1 MAAMMQARKE
11 LTRPAMQPEDFRPDD
26 LFRQIQGLVDKL
38 DAERQ
43 AREAAEAADRANS
56 ELIATIGRELR
67 TPLEAVI
74 ALGELLRA
82 SPLDPTQQH
91 YTETLQH
98 SARSLLGVID
108 AVIDFSKL
116 DAGRLELQP
125 TPFDLHELVQGV
137 ALTLQARANEK
148 GLTSGVDMG
157 ANCPGFVVGDPARIR
172 QVLNALIDNALRLT
186 EEGVVR
192 LYASANEG
200 DGRIVLRFDVTD
212 TSSGLD
218 KDARAALFQPAAAQ
232 TNGTAADQP
241 AENVLALSI
250 ARKLVGLMGG
260 EMGCESAVGKGS
272 LYWVT
277 VPVDPARLA
286 SAPQGLAKETP
297 QPPLSGHVLVV
308 EDNSVNRMLIA
319 AYLEEFGLT
328 HDMVGT
334 GGAAILALAEKHY
347 DVVLMDTAMRDL
359 DGMETTKRIRAL
371 SGPSA
376 SVPIVAVVAN
386 SMKTYCGNY
395 LSAGM
400 DTYVLKPIRGRG
412 LYAALAAF
420 LPPSQASE
428 PATLAS

>member
-1 MAAMMQARKE
+1 
-11 LTRPAMQPEDFRPDD
+11 MQPEDFRPDD

-212 TSSGLD
+212 TSNGLD

>member
-1 MAAMMQARKE
+1 
-11 LTRPAMQPEDFRPDD
+11 MQPEDFRPDD
-26 LFRQIQGLVDKL
+26 LFGQIQGLVDKL
-38 DAERQ
+38 DAERER
-43 AREAAEAADRANS
+43 REAAEAADKAKS

-108 AVIDFSKL
+108 EVIDFSKL
-116 DAGRLELQP
+116 EAGRLELQP
-125 TPFDLHELVQGV
+125 TPFDLHELIQGV

-148 GLTSGVDMG
+148 GLTSGVDIG

-172 QVLNALIDNALRLT
+172 QVLMALIDNALRLT
-186 EEGVVR
+186 SEGVVR
-192 LYASANEG
+192 LYASANEE
-200 DGRIVLRFDVTD
+200 DGRILLRFDVTD

-218 KDARAALFQPAAAQ
+218 KDARLALFQPAAPQA
-232 TNGTAADQP
+232 NGAGAEHP

-250 ARKLVGLMGG
+250 ARKLVRLMGG

-272 LYWVT
+272 LYWIT

-286 SAPQGLAKETP
+286 AASQGPAKEAP

-319 AYLEEFGLT
+319 AYLEEFGVT
-328 HDMVGT
+328 HDMVST
-334 GGAAILALAEKHY
+334 GAGAILALAEKRY
-347 DVVLMDTAMRDL
+347 DLVLMDTAMRDI
-359 DGMETTKRIRAL
+359 DGIETTKRIRAL
-371 SGPSA
+371 SGAPASA
-376 SVPIVAVVAN
+376 PIVAVVAN
-386 SMKTYCGNY
+386 SMKSYCGNY

-400 DTYVLKPIRGRG
+400 DTYVLKPIRGRE

-420 LPPSQASE
+420 LPPAKASE

>member
-1 MAAMMQARKE
+1 MMPACKE
-11 LTRPAMQPEDFRPDD
+11 FERPAMQPEDFRPDD
-26 LFRQIQGLVDKL
+26 LFGQIQGLVDKL

-43 AREAAEAADRANS
+43 AREAAEAADKAKS

-108 AVIDFSKL
+108 EVIDFSKL

-137 ALTLQARANEK
+137 ALMLQARANEK
-148 GLTSGVDMG
+148 GLTSGVDIG

-172 QVLNALIDNALRLT
+172 QVLTALIDNALRLT

-192 LYASANEG
+192 LYASANEEG
-200 DGRIVLRFDVTD
+200 GRLMLRFDVTD

-218 KDARAALFQPAAAQ
+218 NDARAALFQPNGAAAEH
-232 TNGTAADQP
+232 P

-286 SAPQGLAKETP
+286 SAPQGPAKETP

-319 AYLEEFGLT
+319 AYLDEFGLT
-328 HDMVGT
+328 HEMVGT

-347 DVVLMDTAMRDL
+347 DLVLMDTAMRDL

-371 SGPSA
+371 SGASA

-386 SMKTYCGNY
+386 SMKSYCGNY

-400 DTYVLKPIRGRG
+400 DTYVLKPIRGRE

-420 LPPSQASE
+420 LPPSEVSE
-428 PATLAS
+428 PATLAG

>member
-1 MAAMMQARKE
+1 
-11 LTRPAMQPEDFRPDD
+11 MQPEDFRPDD

-232 TNGTAADQP
+232 ANGTAADHP
-241 AENVLALSI
+241 AENVLVLSI

>member
-1 MAAMMQARKE
+1 MAAMMPARKE
-11 LTRPAMQPEDFRPDD
+11 FGHPAMQPEDFRPDD
-26 LFRQIQGLVDKL
+26 LFGQIQGLVDKL

-43 AREAAEAADRANS
+43 AREAAEAADRAKS

-74 ALGELLRA
+74 ALGELLRG

-108 AVIDFSKL
+108 EVIDFSKL

-125 TPFDLHELVQGV
+125 TPFDMHELVQGV

-148 GLTSGVDMG
+148 GLTSGVDVG

-172 QVLNALIDNALRLT
+172 QVLAALIDNALRLT
-186 EEGVVR
+186 DEGVVR
-192 LYASANEG
+192 LYASANE
-200 DGRIVLRFDVTD
+200 DGRRIVLRFDVTD

-218 KDARAALFQPAAAQ
+218 KDARAALFQP
-232 TNGTAADQP
+232 NGAGAEHP

-286 SAPQGLAKETP
+286 SAPQGPAKETP

-319 AYLEEFGLT
+319 AYLDEFGLT
-328 HDMVGT
+328 HEMVGT

-347 DVVLMDTAMRDL
+347 ELVLMDTAMRDL

-386 SMKTYCGNY
+386 SMKSYCGNY

-400 DTYVLKPIRGRG
+400 DTYVLKPIRGRE

-420 LPPSQASE
+420 LPPSEASE

>member
-1 MAAMMQARKE
+1 
-11 LTRPAMQPEDFRPDD
+11 MQPEDFRPDD

-56 ELIATIGRELR
+56 ELIAAIGRELR

-212 TSSGLD
+212 TSNGLD

>member
-26 LFRQIQGLVDKL
+26 LFGQIQGLVDKL

-43 AREAAEAADRANS
+43 AREAAEAADRAKS

-82 SPLDPTQQH
+82 SPLDPTQQY

-108 AVIDFSKL
+108 EVSDFSKL

-148 GLTSGVDMG
+148 GLTSGVDIG

-192 LYASANEG
+192 LYASANEE

-232 TNGTAADQP
+232 ANGTAADHP

-386 SMKTYCGNY
+386 SMKSYCGNY

-400 DTYVLKPIRGRG
+400 DTYVLKPIRGRE

>member
-1 MAAMMQARKE
+1 
-11 LTRPAMQPEDFRPDD
+11 MQPEVFRPDD
-26 LFRQIQGLVDKL
+26 PFRQIQGLVDKL

-148 GLTSGVDMG
+148 GLTSGVDIG

-212 TSSGLD
+212 TSNGLD

-334 GGAAILALAEKHY
+334 GGAAILALAEKQY

-386 SMKTYCGNY
+386 SMKSYCGNY

>member
-232 TNGTAADQP
+232 TNGTAADHP

-386 SMKTYCGNY
+386 SMKSLLRQLPLGRHGHLCAEADPRARA
-395 LSAGM
+395 L
-400 DTYVLKPIRGRG
+400 RGARG
-412 LYAALAAF
+412 LPAAV
-420 LPPSQASE
+420 PG
-428 PATLAS
+428 

>member
-1 MAAMMQARKE
+1 MMQARKE

-82 SPLDPTQQH
+82 SPLDQV
-91 YTETLQH
+91 
-98 SARSLLGVID
+98 S
-108 AVIDFSKL
+108 DFSKL

-420 LPPSQASE
+420 MPPSQASE

>member
-11 LTRPAMQPEDFRPDD
+11 LTRPAMQPEVFRPDD
-26 LFRQIQGLVDKL
+26 PFRQIQGLVDKL

-137 ALTLQARANEK
+137 ALALQARANEK
-148 GLTSGVDMG
+148 GLTSGVDIG

-186 EEGVVR
+186 EEGIVR

-328 HDMVGT
+328 RDMVGT

-386 SMKTYCGNY
+386 SMKSYCGNY

>member
-1 MAAMMQARKE
+1 
-11 LTRPAMQPEDFRPDD
+11 MQPEDFRPDD

-386 SMKTYCGNY
+386 SMKSYCGNY

>member
-1 MAAMMQARKE
+1 MAAMMPARKE
-11 LTRPAMQPEDFRPDD
+11 FGHPAMQPEDFRPDD
-26 LFRQIQGLVDKL
+26 LFGQIQGLVDKL

-43 AREAAEAADRANS
+43 AREAAEAADRAKS

-74 ALGELLRA
+74 ALGELLRG

-108 AVIDFSKL
+108 EVIDFSKL

-125 TPFDLHELVQGV
+125 TPFDMHELVQGV

-148 GLTSGVDMG
+148 GLTSGVDVG

-172 QVLNALIDNALRLT
+172 QVLAALIDNALRLT
-186 EEGVVR
+186 DEGVVR
-192 LYASANEG
+192 LYASANE
-200 DGRIVLRFDVTD
+200 DGRRIALRFDVTD

-218 KDARAALFQPAAAQ
+218 KDARAALFQP
-232 TNGTAADQP
+232 NGAGAEHP

-286 SAPQGLAKETP
+286 SAPQGPAKETP

-319 AYLEEFGLT
+319 AYLDEFGLT
-328 HDMVGT
+328 HEMVGT
-334 GGAAILALAEKHY
+334 GGASILALAEKHY
-347 DVVLMDTAMRDL
+347 ELVLMDTAMRDL

-386 SMKTYCGNY
+386 SMKSYCGNY

-400 DTYVLKPIRGRG
+400 DTYVLKPIRGRE

-420 LPPSQASE
+420 LPPSEASE

>member
-1 MAAMMQARKE
+1 
-11 LTRPAMQPEDFRPDD
+11 MQPEDFRPDD
-26 LFRQIQGLVDKL
+26 LFGQIQSLVDKL
-38 DAERQ
+38 DRERQ
-43 AREAAEAADRANS
+43 AREAAEAADRAKS

-74 ALGELLRA
+74 ALGELLRS

-108 AVIDFSKL
+108 EVIDFSKL

-148 GLTSGVDMG
+148 GLTSGVDIG

-172 QVLNALIDNALRLT
+172 QVLAALIDNALRLT

-192 LYASANEG
+192 LYASANEDG
-200 DGRIVLRFDVTD
+200 GRIVLRFDVTD

-218 KDARAALFQPAAAQ
+218 KDARAALFQPNGAAAEH
-232 TNGTAADQP
+232 P

-272 LYWVT
+272 LYWIT

-286 SAPQGLAKETP
+286 SAPRGPAKEMP
-297 QPPLSGHVLVV
+297 QPPLSGQVLVV

-328 HDMVGT
+328 HEMVGT
-334 GGAAILALAEKHY
+334 GGGAILALAEKRY
-347 DVVLMDTAMRDL
+347 DLVLMDTAMRDL

-386 SMKTYCGNY
+386 SMKRYCGNY

-400 DTYVLKPIRGRG
+400 DTYVLKPIRGRE

-420 LPPSQASE
+420 LPPSEASE
-428 PATLAS
+428 RETLAS

>member
-1 MAAMMQARKE
+1 
-11 LTRPAMQPEDFRPDD
+11 MQPEDFRPDD

-148 GLTSGVDMG
+148 GLTSGVDIG

>member
-1 MAAMMQARKE
+1 
-11 LTRPAMQPEDFRPDD
+11 MQPEDFRPDD